1 MTTLDAT
8 AVRLPWDATDPQ
20 RHYGHRRREGDVV
33 LGLRTEISCPTTCCR
48 R

>member
-8 AVRLPWDATDPQ
+8 AARLPWDATDPQ

-33 LGLRTEISCPTTCCR
+33 WDDTVRAWPMPSAL
-48 R
+48 